1 MKKRKIADQQA
12 LEQLEIDVEASQM
25 ADAKAVISKISTGMW
40 DRNELVLWID
50 ERQAFNDLFY
60 PAENTDLTAA
70 QRLWDRVLGTFI
82 QDKAKLVFLA
92 QEIVTSFGGIGKVL
106 NVDYDQHTQTLLWK
120 VQFSVELSL

>member
-25 ADAKAVISKISTGMW
+25 ADAKAVLSKISTGMW

>member
-25 ADAKAVISKISTGMW
+25 ADAKAVLSKISTGMW

-50 ERQAFNDLFY
+50 ERQAFSDLFY

-92 QEIVTSFGGIGKVL
+92 QEIITSFGGIGKVL
-106 NVDYDQHTQTLLWK
+106 NVDYDRHTQTLLWK